1 MLTQSLSG
9 PWQFR
14 EQGQDAWLPA
24 TVPGGV
30 HTDLLA
36 LDLIPDPFVGDNE
49 RQVAW
54 VAERDWEYRRSFH
67 VPAELRDQERLFL
80 VCDGLD
86 TLATVSLNGQVLGE
100 TANMFR
106 QFRWDV
112 TGRLVEGDNELVIA
126 FRSPVRYCA
135 AQDGRRLLPTVSQ
148 ALPGGPH
155 LRKAPCHFGW
165 DWGPQLPPIGIW
177 RDLRLEAASTARLED
192 VHVRQEHGDEVAIRR
207 RLERGAVGRR
217 PAGRDGGRAAAGRRR
232 VRPPGTPSTGQRAAL
247 RAAHPRPA
255 ALVAQRLRR
264 PAAVSSRGAAPS
276 GRTVPKRCWTAGRC
290 QVGLRTVELRRED
303 DEWGSPSPSW

>member
-9 PWQFR
+9 PWHFR
-14 EQGQDAWLPA
+14 ELGQDAWLPA
-24 TVPGGV
+24 AVPGGV

-49 RQVAW
+49 RHVAW
-54 VAERDWEYRRSFH
+54 VAERDWEYRRAFR
-67 VPAELRDQERLFL
+67 VPAELRTQERVVL

-112 TGRLVEGDNELVIA
+112 TGRLVDGDNELLVA

-135 AQDGRRLLPTVSQ
+135 EQDGRRLLPTVSQ

-177 RDLRLEAASTARLED
+177 RDLRLEAGSTARLDD
-192 VHVRQEHGDEVAIRR
+192 VHVRQEHRGRGR
-207 RLERGAVGRR
+207 HPHRFERGAVGRHA
-217 PAGRDGGRAAAGRRR
+217 AGCDGGR
-232 VRPPGTPSTGQRAAL
+232 
-247 RAAHPRPA
+247 PA
-255 ALVAQRLRR
+255 AW
-264 PAAVSSRGAAPS
+264 PAPR
-276 GRTVPKRCWTAGRC
+276 
-290 QVGLRTVELRRED
+290 
-303 DEWGSPSPSW
+303 